1 VINRYIELQQRSAL
15 CRCKGGAADRTLW
28 QLLAKDGQAHR
39 AYVAH
44 IQRAFVAEAGSPKV
58 HTQGLVHAQHAARD
72 SVTTETGQQVLK
84 RSTQVAVLLLL
95 L

>member
-1 VINRYIELQQRSAL
+1 
-15 CRCKGGAADRTLW
+15 
-28 QLLAKDGQAHR
+28 
-39 AYVAH
+39 
-44 IQRAFVAEAGSPKV
+44 VAEAGSPKV